1 MGERTMARESFVARR
16 EPRALKASFSPRT
29 RKFPGIKF
37 RSQDSPLVTR
47 SNIPAEEVREH
58 NRERK
63 VSRGVPRLN
72 NLVCIFFL
80 PIFSLFS
87 SAPSSRRGVTT
98 TCGRVTTQLS
108 HCAPRERC
116 VTKGER
122 QLRPGKKFT
131 QKKKKKKKV
140 GVPGDG
146 KFSVQVE
153 KREKRA
159 CIKFDPTIN

>member
-16 EPRALKASFSPRT
+16 EPRALKASSSPRT

-80 PIFSLFS
+80 PIFSSL
-87 SAPSSRRGVTT
+87 
-98 TCGRVTTQLS
+98 L
-108 HCAPRERC
+108 
-116 VTKGER
+116 
-122 QLRPGKKFT
+122 LRPFIASRSNNNVRT
-131 QKKKKKKKV
+131 SNNTTLSLCSTRKV
-140 GVPGDG
+140 CYERGEI
-146 KFSVQVE
+146 VE
-153 KREKRA
+153 AWGEIDAEEEEEESWRA
-159 CIKFDPTIN
+159 RGR

>member
-98 TCGRVTTQLS
+98 TCGCNNTTLS
-108 HCAPRERC
+108 LCSTRKVCYER
-116 VTKGER
+116 GEI
-122 QLRPGKKFT
+122 
-131 QKKKKKKKV
+131 
-140 GVPGDG
+140 
-146 KFSVQVE
+146 VE
-153 KREKRA
+153 AWEEIHAEEEEEEESWRA
-159 CIKFDPTIN
+159 RGR

>member
-16 EPRALKASFSPRT
+16 EPRALKASSSPRT

-98 TCGRVTTQLS
+98 TCGCNNTTLS
-108 HCAPRERC
+108 LCSTRKVCYER
-116 VTKGER
+116 GEI
-122 QLRPGKKFT
+122 
-131 QKKKKKKKV
+131 
-140 GVPGDG
+140 
-146 KFSVQVE
+146 VE
-153 KREKRA
+153 AWGEIDAEEEEEESWRA
-159 CIKFDPTIN
+159 RGR

>member
-98 TCGRVTTQLS
+98 TCGCNNTTLS
-108 HCAPRERC
+108 LCSTRKVCYER
-116 VTKGER
+116 GEI
-122 QLRPGKKFT
+122 
-131 QKKKKKKKV
+131 
-140 GVPGDG
+140 
-146 KFSVQVE
+146 VE
-153 KREKRA
+153 AWGEIDAEEEEEESWRA
-159 CIKFDPTIN
+159 RGR

>member
-80 PIFSLFS
+80 PIFSSLLLRPFI
-87 SAPSSRRGVTT
+87 ASRSNK

-122 QLRPGKKFT
+122 QLREKLT
-131 QKKKKKKKV
+131 QKKKKKKV

-153 KREKRA
+153 KREKRT